1 MTRALTFA
9 IPMSLAIW
17 GVIGALAW
25 YAPEVLLVLG
35 GGTILAVADNVA
47 DRMRKGRGSMGIR
60 HPHAKLSP
68 RRRDRYSRRHPASAG
83 YCRRPWRQPVRGLVG
98 QGAQALGARS

>member
-35 GGTILAVADNVA
+35 GGTILAVAYDIVM
-47 DRMRKGRGSMGIR
+47 D
-60 HPHAKLSP
+60 
-68 RRRDRYSRRHPASAG
+68 
-83 YCRRPWRQPVRGLVG
+83 W
-98 QGAQALGARS
+98 

>member
-25 YAPEVLLVLG
+25 YAPEVLLVIG
-35 GGTILAVADNVA
+35 GGAILAVAYDIVM
-47 DRMRKGRGSMGIR
+47 D
-60 HPHAKLSP
+60 
-68 RRRDRYSRRHPASAG
+68 
-83 YCRRPWRQPVRGLVG
+83 W
-98 QGAQALGARS
+98 

>member
-25 YAPEVLLVLG
+25 YAPEVLLG
-35 GGTILAVADNVA
+35 FAFAILLLFIHDVATE
-47 DRMRKGRGSMGIR
+47 
-60 HPHAKLSP
+60 
-68 RRRDRYSRRHPASAG
+68 
-83 YCRRPWRQPVRGLVG
+83 W
-98 QGAQALGARS
+98 